1 MSSSFNDYRLK
12 ENERQRLSPV
22 WGIVHI
28 SCLSF
33 AAFSS
38 FVGLFLFERLQ
49 LIFEGPCFLYADL
62 VFGNITNDTIQLVVS
77 DEQIQGT
84 VWGEMGNCAFF
95 RFMTAL
101 QVLSGWLLATMFCC
115 IGPEEY
121 KIFRY
126 SKPWQLICPGVCAS
140 GILLLISGL
149 NAATYYGG
157 LRAFCQSITTGLK
170 AQRCSDIRNYI
181 VDAKPKMNVF
191 YFQAFLV
198 EITVFGSFV
207 AWLFTFCSLLLRC
220 CFLPDFETTSIS
232 ATSLIAQSRPSTAMT
247 RYSISLASGDRT
259 RKNSSTR
266 SRQQSS
272 EIARAEL
279 DTTGSF
285 STDFEGTETAK
296 LASPELSISTSNANG
311 DYEDGIP
318 MQILKNLQN

>member
-1 MSSSFNDYRLK
+1 MTIAKVELGDITHHNIRQLKRINQMIFPVAYNDKFYKDVVDAGELAKLAYYNDVVVGAVCCRIDTSENQRRLYIMTLGCLAPYRKTGVGTAMLNHVMS
-12 ENERQRLSPV
+12 
-22 WGIVHI
+22 IV
-28 SCLSF
+28 
-33 AAFSS
+33 
-38 FVGLFLFERLQ
+38 EK
-49 LIFEGPCFLYADL
+49 D
-62 VFGNITNDTIQLVVS
+62 GNFDAIYL
-77 DEQIQGT
+77 
-84 VWGEMGNCAFF
+84 
-95 RFMTAL
+95 
-101 QVLSGWLLATMFCC
+101 
-115 IGPEEY
+115 
-121 KIFRY
+121 Y